1 MSTSLVVVLAVVGLL
16 VALQVALRL
25 KARGMRGRP
34 LPELPG
40 PLGARL
46 AAAPRALV
54 YLFSPSC
61 AACKPL
67 TPRFNELGRNNP
79 GVFVVNVVE
88 ELALARALGVM
99 GTPTVIE
106 VVGGRVAGYHVGG
119 VPAEVLARFAAAPAA
134 EAAR

>member
-1 MSTSLVVVLAVVGLL
+1 MFTSLALVLAVVGLL
-16 VALQVALRL
+16 VALQVAVRL

-34 LPELPG
+34 LPALPG

-67 TPRFNELGRNNP
+67 TRASTSWAGATP
-79 GVFVVNVVE
+79 GCSW
-88 ELALARALGVM
+88 
-99 GTPTVIE
+99 
-106 VVGGRVAGYHVGG
+106 
-119 VPAEVLARFAAAPAA
+119 
-134 EAAR
+134 